1 MTESLKHL
9 RVRIIPLDIAKVQG
23 GTMTASLQH
32 LRELSEP
39 ELLNKD
45 TLLIPKAGVDRWG
58 WLPDQDTLL
67 IPKAGVDRWGW
78 LPDQDTL
85 LIKQINLKFL
95 LAQRLRYRW
104 TNNTLLRNSLYIMSS
119 TFATAVI
126 GYLFW
131 IVAAHLYSTHDV
143 GLASALIAVMTL
155 ASMLANF
162 GIGPTLVQTLPRR
175 ESGFAYSLTLNAGL
189 VTGTL
194 TSLLVGSMMIV
205 ILPNFSQQFAIVGHQ
220 AAYAI
225 SFVACVA
232 LWTISTLLDQTFV
245 AERAAGKMLVRNVA
259 FALLKL
265 LLMVLLVQMGALGIF
280 SSSALA
286 LAIAVMG
293 AGFLLVPR
301 LGRAYCLAL
310 RGIWGQ
316 MRSMLSSFVGH
327 HFISLGY
334 TTPMY
339 LLPVFVAARLS
350 LTDTA
355 YFYTTW
361 MLGSILFMV
370 SPAVAAS
377 LFAEGSHKAGGLLH
391 KARASAVIIGT
402 LLGPV
407 MLVFLVGG
415 RYILALF
422 GPRYA
427 QHGLLLLTILTV
439 SAIPDAIT
447 NIYVSVLRV
456 QKQLRWAA
464 LFNLGMG
471 ALVLACA
478 WIVLPMLGIAGAGFA
493 WLIAQ
498 IIGSL
503 VVAAHGTWAYFRRQ
517 QAGSCEL
524 LGKA

>member
-1 MTESLKHL
+1 MTVSLKNL
-9 RVRIIPLDIAKVQG
+9 RVRLIPFDIDKAHGVI
-23 GTMTASLQH
+23 MTDSLKN
-32 LRELSEP
+32 LRELAEP
-39 ELLNKD
+39 EMLNKD
-45 TLLIPKAGVDRWG
+45 TM
-58 WLPDQDTLL
+58 
-67 IPKAGVDRWGW
+67 
-78 LPDQDTL
+78 
-85 LIKQINLKFL
+85 LIKQINLKPFL
-95 LAQRLRYRW
+95 LIQWLRHRLS
-104 TNNTLLRNSLYIMSS
+104 NDSLLRNSLYIMSS
-119 TFATAVI
+119 TLVTAMI

-131 IVAAHLYSTHDV
+131 IVAAHIYSTHDV

-155 ASMLANF
+155 ASMLANL

-194 TSLLVGSMMIV
+194 ASLLVGSIMIV
-205 ILPNFSQQFAIVGHQ
+205 VLPSFSQQFAIVGHD

-232 LWTISTLLDQTFV
+232 LLTISTLLDQTFV
-245 AERAAGKMLVRNVA
+245 AERAAGKMLLRNVA
-259 FALLKL
+259 FAVLKL

-280 SSSALA
+280 SSSVLA
-286 LAIAVMG
+286 LAVTVMG
-293 AGFLLVPR
+293 AGLLLVPR

-316 MRSMLSSFVGH
+316 IRSMLSSFVGH

-355 YFYTTW
+355 YFYITW
-361 MLGSILFMV
+361 MLGSLLFMV
-370 SPAVAAS
+370 SPAVSAS
-377 LFAEGSHKAGGLLH
+377 LFAEGSHTADGLLR
-391 KARASAVIIGT
+391 KARASAVFIGM
-402 LLGPV
+402 LLGPI
-407 MLVFLVGG
+407 MLIFFLGG
-415 RYILALF
+415 RYIISVF
-422 GPRYA
+422 GPGYA

-456 QKQLRWAA
+456 QRHLRWAA
-464 LFNLGMG
+464 FFNLGMG
-471 ALVLACA
+471 SLTLVLA
-478 WIVLPMLGIAGAGFA
+478 WILLPMLGIAGAGFA

-498 IIGSL
+498 VTGSL
-503 VVAAHGTWAYFRRQ
+503 VVGAHGTWAYFRRRHG
-517 QAGSCEL
+517 GSYEL
-524 LGKA
+524 LRKA

>member
-1 MTESLKHL
+1 MTVSLKNL
-9 RVRIIPLDIAKVQG
+9 RVRLIPFDIDKAHGVI
-23 GTMTASLQH
+23 MTDSLKN
-32 LRELSEP
+32 LRELAEP

-45 TLLIPKAGVDRWG
+45 TM
-58 WLPDQDTLL
+58 
-67 IPKAGVDRWGW
+67 
-78 LPDQDTL
+78 
-85 LIKQINLKFL
+85 LIKQINLNPFL
-95 LAQRLRYRW
+95 LAQWLRYRLS
-104 TNNTLLRNSLYIMSS
+104 NDSLLRNSLYIMSS
-119 TFATAVI
+119 TFATALI

-155 ASMLANF
+155 ASMLANL

-194 TSLLVGSMMIV
+194 ASLLVGTFMIV
-205 ILPNFSQQFAIVGHQ
+205 VLPSFSQQFAIVGHD

-245 AERAAGKMLVRNVA
+245 AERAAGKMLLRNVA
-259 FALLKL
+259 FAVLKL

-280 SSSALA
+280 SSSVLA

-293 AGFLLVPR
+293 AGLLLVPR

-316 MRSMLSSFVGH
+316 IRSMLSSFVGH

-339 LLPVFVAARLS
+339 VLPVFVAARLS
-350 LTDTA
+350 LTETA

-361 MLGSILFMV
+361 MLGSVLFMV

-377 LFAEGSHKAGGLLH
+377 LFAEGSHTADGVLR
-391 KARASAVIIGT
+391 KARASAVFIGM
-402 LLGPV
+402 LLGPI
-407 MLVFLVGG
+407 MLVFFLGG
-415 RYILALF
+415 YYILSLF
-422 GPRYA
+422 GPDYA

-456 QKQLRWAA
+456 QKHLRWAA
-464 LFNLGMG
+464 LFNLGTG
-471 ALVLACA
+471 ALTLVLA
-478 WIVLPMLGIAGAGFA
+478 WILLPMLGIAGAGLA

-498 IIGSL
+498 VTGSL
-503 VVAAHGTWAYFRRQ
+503 VVGAHGIWAWFRRRYRV
-517 QAGSCEL
+517 AYEL
-524 LGKA
+524 PREA